1 MIFVIYSIV
10 YQMGKKIEVLG
21 SLFRH
26 HVVLF
31 ALNRVVVDGG
41 NNITLISNSEE
52 VALTLERTSRVNS
65 GYWNCSA
72 QVYDT
77 DSLKV
82 GKPVEKTVQL
92 VIVGEFAFDGMY
104 LSSPSSPHPFSPPSG
119 TSKYFCQRDWSH
131 MGISSVVQ
139 SQWWCGR
146 LSSL

>member
-1 MIFVIYSIV
+1 MA
-10 YQMGKKIEVLG
+10 KKIEVLG
-21 SLFRH
+21 SSFRH

-92 VIVGEFAFDGMY
+92 VIVVPPVAPVNLSVKEIGATWIY
-104 LSSPSSPHPFSPPSG
+104 L
-119 TSKYFCQRDWSH
+119 Q
-131 MGISSVVQ
+131 
-139 SQWWCGR
+139 
-146 LSSL
+146 